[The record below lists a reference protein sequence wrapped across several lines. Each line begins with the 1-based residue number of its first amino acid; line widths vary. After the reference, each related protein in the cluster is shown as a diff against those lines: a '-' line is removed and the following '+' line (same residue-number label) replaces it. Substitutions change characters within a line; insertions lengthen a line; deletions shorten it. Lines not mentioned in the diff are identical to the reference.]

1 MKLKGKESRSIRC
14 SKKKKEPIKVV
25 YISNPIKVTASAA
38 EFRALV
44 QQLTGQDAADDLPP
58 DLHPTRFPE
67 STTGT
72 HDDDNNNDFMFN
84 PAPNSPSTATPQ
96 KNIGVAEII
105 SSREQPQKSNSNAQ
119 YHVHYDDDDD
129 HEQQQQQQQ
138 LQLYDV
144 DGLFV
149 PEMIDNFGLN

>member
-44 QQLTGQDAADDLPP
+44 QQLTGQDAADDLLP

-72 HDDDNNNDFMFN
+72 HDDDNNNDFMLN
-84 PAPNSPSTATPQ
+84 PAPNSPSTATPP
-96 KNIGVAEII
+96 EEYW
-105 SSREQPQKSNSNAQ
+105 SSGDN
-119 YHVHYDDDDD
+119 
-129 HEQQQQQQQ
+129 QQQGAATKIK
-138 LQLYDV
+138 LECPVSCSL
-144 DGLFV
+144 
-149 PEMIDNFGLN
+149 

>member
-1 MKLKGKESRSIRC
+1 MTLKGKESRSMRC

-25 YISNPIKVTASAA
+25 YISNPIKVTTSAA

-44 QQLTGQDAADDLPP
+44 QQLTGQDAADDLLP

-67 STTGT
+67 SSTST
-72 HDDDNNNDFMFN
+72 HDDNNEFMFN
-84 PAPNSPSTATPQ
+84 PAPETPQ

-105 SSREQPQKSNSNAQ
+105 SSREQPEKSDSNAQ

-129 HEQQQQQQQ
+129 DDHEQQ
-138 LQLYDV
+138 QLYDV

>member
-1 MKLKGKESRSIRC
+1 MTLKGKESRSIRC

-25 YISNPIKVTASAA
+25 YISNPIKVTTSAS

-44 QQLTGQDAADDLPP
+44 QQLTGQDAADDLLP

-67 STTGT
+67 SSTST
-72 HDDDNNNDFMFN
+72 HDDNNEFMFN
-84 PAPNSPSTATPQ
+84 PAPETPQ
-96 KNIGVAEII
+96 KNIGVADEII
-105 SSREQPQKSNSNAQ
+105 SSREQPENSNSNSQ
-119 YHVHYDDDDD
+119 YHVHYGDDDDD
-129 HEQQQQQQQ
+129 HDHEQQQ
-138 LQLYDV
+138 QLYDV